1 IIAAGVRF
9 SDRATG
15 NKSRY
20 TQYAKVV
27 HIDIDPAEIDKN
39 ISAYFGLIG
48 DVKTVLTKLLAKLEK
63 KMHTQWMD
71 KIQQMRIQEGIQLV
85 KDGVMHPKDI
95 IEKVMEYTDEN
106 TIVATDVGQHQMWV
120 AQYYRFK
127 KPRTYL
133 TSGGLGTMG
142 FGMGAAIGGCFA
154 SGCKKTV
161 LFTGD
166 GSFGMNLNEM
176 ATAVSNNLPLVIL
189 IFNNGV
195 LGMVRQWQNT
205 FYDQRYSQTTLNRK
219 TDFVKLAEAFGAT
232 GLRVMDIKMLKEA
245 LDTAF
250 KTQGPV
256 VIDCSI
262 SQDEKVLPMI
272 PPGGSID
279 NIITR

>member
-1 IIAAGVRF
+1 
-9 SDRATG
+9 
-15 NKSRY
+15 
-20 TQYAKVV
+20 
-27 HIDIDPAEIDKN
+27 
-39 ISAYFGLIG
+39 
-48 DVKTVLTKLLAKLEK
+48 
-63 KMHTQWMD
+63 MD
-71 KIQQMRIQEGIQLV
+71 KIQQMRIQEGIQFV

-232 GLRVMDIKMLKEA
+232 GFRVMDIKMLKEA